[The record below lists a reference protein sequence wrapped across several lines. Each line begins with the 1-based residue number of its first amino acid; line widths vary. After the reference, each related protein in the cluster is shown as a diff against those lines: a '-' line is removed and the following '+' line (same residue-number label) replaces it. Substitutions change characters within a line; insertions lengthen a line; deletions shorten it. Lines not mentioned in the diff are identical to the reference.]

1 MEILP
6 QESNIKH
13 IFSNPCK
20 LKAPK
25 QSQDLKI
32 PNRSI

>member
-13 IFSNPCK
+13 IFSNSYK

-32 PNRSI
+32 PDISI